1 MAGTN
6 NQMSEVDSQR
16 SYRIVDGEAEQPED
30 GPIGGAGA
38 DFSSGLGASDG
49 LRHRRFVSSIEG
61 DAEVEAEDDEEEIRN
76 L

>member
-16 SYRIVDGEAEQPED
+16 SYRIVDGEADQPED
-30 GPIGGAGA
+30 GPIGGAEA
-38 DFSSGLGASDG
+38 DFSGLGASDG
-49 LRHRRFVSSIEG
+49 LRHQRFVSNIEG
-61 DAEVEAEDDEEEIRN
+61 DAEAEAEDDEEQIRN